1 MVNSEEF
8 RKIQIEESKFE
19 KFNNLKTILEIDSQ
33 SHFRYSVDYCG
44 VQSVLGISIDSKDTE
59 IGILISF

>member
-8 RKIQIEESKFE
+8 REIQIEESKFE

-33 SHFRYSVDYCG
+33 VLRGLLWSTISVRDIYKI
-44 VQSVLGISIDSKDTE
+44 VKIRR
-59 IGILISF
+59 